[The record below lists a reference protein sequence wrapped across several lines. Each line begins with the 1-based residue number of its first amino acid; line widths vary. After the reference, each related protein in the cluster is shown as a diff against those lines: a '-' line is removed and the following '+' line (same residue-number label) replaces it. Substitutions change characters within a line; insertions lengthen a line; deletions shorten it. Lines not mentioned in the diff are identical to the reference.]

1 MALVPYYQAFLSQ
14 TGFRPIAEWVNP
26 VTYNRLDVDMLA
38 DTPAHIPEAHSE
50 TKNMFPIMEGVADL
64 GAPNMGF
71 SGTYADGVLVP
82 VPSMVMPAPSPDRW
96 NYSYML
102 QYQVPRW
109 HEEIQHMEDFHE
121 AILARKIE
129 DTWITTAGYAT
140 ARGRN
145 DDIALGILHDEKT
158 LTLLNG
164 MHRNMHREV
173 DGTPVVHNHLTPCAM
188 QARIYSGG
196 VGYALKQEDDCVIA
210 FENGVTPTIEQV
222 TKETCPAIKFQPSHT
237 WEPPGTAGLQFIPWN
252 GGNIYIKDAQP
263 LRWNETNSAAAEAA
277 FFAAQI
283 ALFQSDHAHLLE
295 NGATNSGYQRMKNV
309 TYTYEIVDDYAPI
322 WSTFAGQGEAPG
334 SYEWLLANYP
344 AQAAAIAVA
353 SSHIYNSV
361 KILNIDAIV
370 ETWGEFG
377 VEGPDL
383 TSTVPFHTESGRT
396 FCKQRPKAWKHD
408 DPEFIGY
415 FPFHYTLI
423 QNQALVNAYAANP
436 TAIFDGLFF
445 ERKVRLATVTR
456 AWQMAIRYVEYLSSE
471 YVPGD
476 SILPMHTAVLQVAGL
491 LDTETGEITGPA
503 DYCAGMVPV
512 EFSGIY
518 MGMIGNPVTEEE
530 YWEGFP
536 AVPITIPGGTFL
548 LESGSPAPIYPDFH
562 GAFIYDTHLKKWG
575 RMDLE
580 HKAVFDYMSVNTYK
594 PGEQSFSRFGIFG
607 GVLQAD
613 GKIYLF
619 DDEPA
624 DSFITYGKVGYY
636 RQGMTSPEEVRVHM
650 RNPSDFTVRVSSSIE
665 GKLIEPTFTTSTDFV
680 QTSRGIHY
688 GGYAAKWHNIT
699 ISGKYDITYLEFR
712 GITTG
717 KR

>member
-50 TKNMFPIMEGVADL
+50 TKNMFPVMEGVANL
-64 GAPNMGF
+64 GIDNMGF
-71 SGTYADGVLVP
+71 SGTYTDGVLVP

-188 QARIYSGG
+188 QARIYSGS

-210 FENGVTPTIEQV
+210 FENGVTPTIEFV
-222 TKETCPAIKFQPSHT
+222 EKETTAKMRILSDPTGIPAP
-237 WEPPGTAGLQFIPWN
+237 EDYIPILFN
-252 GGNIYIKDAQP
+252 GNPIYIGDIQP
-263 LRWNETNSAAAEAA
+263 GRWNRPKDWMPE
-277 FFAAQI
+277 FLAAQEAI
-283 ALFQSDHAHLLE
+283 LREEQEFYIENETTIWYRTITSITPVITEQVGPHLWETL
-295 NGATNSGYQRMKNV
+295 
-309 TYTYEIVDDYAPI
+309 
-322 WSTFAGQGEAPG
+322 AGQGAAVE

-344 AQAAAIAVA
+344 AQAAAIAVGT
-353 SSHIYNSV
+353 SDIRYTDFMVDLHW
-361 KILNIDAIV
+361 
-370 ETWGEFG
+370 EG
-377 VEGPDL
+377 VEDL
-383 TSTVPFHTESGRT
+383 ILKSDPGTVNPEPVSGIFDGGSVT
-396 FCKQRPKAWKHD
+396 QLKERPRPWKFD

-415 FPFHYTLI
+415 FPFHAVLI

-436 TAIFDGLFF
+436 SDMFDGMIF
-445 ERKVRLATVTR
+445 ERKVSLATVTR
-456 AWQMAIRYVEYLSSE
+456 AWQMAIRYVEYMSE
-471 YVPGD
+471 EYIPGD
-476 SILPMHTAVLQVAGL
+476 PILPMHTAVLQVAGL
-491 LDTETGEITGPA
+491 LDTETGEIAGPA